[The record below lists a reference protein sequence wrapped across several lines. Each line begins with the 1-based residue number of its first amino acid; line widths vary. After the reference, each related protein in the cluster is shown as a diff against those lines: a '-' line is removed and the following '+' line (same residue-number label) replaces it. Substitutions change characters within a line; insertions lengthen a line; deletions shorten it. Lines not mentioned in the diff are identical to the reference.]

1 MGAEVEAPPPE
12 RLGELVKIRGSAEK
26 EGLNIYSY
34 TASYSLGRQV
44 PHPHPDTDLP
54 VRHAGVRGQLLQV
67 ALPGPE
73 LERGLQHRVGRRR
86 SLLSVSDAQGSA
98 HGPGGR
104 DI

>member
-1 MGAEVEAPPPE
+1 MQLIETTVQCCS
-12 RLGELVKIRGSAEK
+12 VD
-26 EGLNIYSY
+26 
-34 TASYSLGRQV
+34 SLGCQV
-44 PHPHPDTDLP
+44 PHPHPDADLPVRHSTVQYITVQYSTVP

-86 SLLSVSDAQGSA
+86 PLLSVSDAQGSA